1 MDLNETKETL
11 DSEESNFKEKKIIK
25 FNNETIREAIKLWS
39 ENENSA
45 LELYGHISNWDTS
58 EVTNMKNLNFGQI
71 FNEDIGKWNVS
82 NVIDMSFMFAHA
94 RSFNQDIGK
103 WDVSNVNNMDAMF
116 YNARSFNQDIGNWDV
131 SSVTNMK
138 YMFYEAEKFNQNI
151 GQWDVSSVTNME
163 SMFRNTVEFNQDIGS
178 WDVSSVTN
186 MEFMFYGSLIK
197 TLKFNNGGS
206 DRIKLWNVS
215 NVINMKYMFKY
226 AFLFNQNIDQ
236 WPIRTG
242 CNTELA
248 FNIN

>member
-1 MDLNETKETL
+1 MKLKRLWIQKNQISK
-11 DSEESNFKEKKIIK
+11 KKKIIK

-45 LELYGHISNWDTS
+45 LELYGHIYNWATS

-94 RSFNQDIGK
+94 ISFNQDIGK

-116 YNARSFNQDIGNWDV
+116 YNARSFNQDIGN
-131 SSVTNMK
+131 
-138 YMFYEAEKFNQNI
+138 
-151 GQWDVSSVTNME
+151 WDVSSVTNME